1 MEFWIDI
8 GLYLSYLLVVVSLVA
23 SIVMPIIYSLGDPK
37 SLVGIGISVAALLI
51 LFFISYVLS
60 SDEITNPKAA
70 AQYGITNGGAK
81 LIGGSLI
88 MMYLMFMG
96 AIVGVVVS
104 EVIKIFK

>member
-8 GLYLSYLLVVVSLVA
+8 GLYISYALTIGAVGA
-23 SIVMPIIYSLGDPK
+23 AIVMPIIYSLGDPK
-37 SLVGIGISVAALLI
+37 SLVGVGVSVAALLI

-70 AQYGITNGGAK
+70 ANYGVTPGGAK

-88 MMYLMFMG
+88 MMYIMFFG
-96 AIVGVVVS
+96 AIIGVVAN
-104 EVIKIFK
+104 EILKIFK

>member
-8 GLYLSYLLVVVSLVA
+8 GLYLSYFLVIASLVVA
-23 SIVMPIIYSLGDPK
+23 IVMPIIYSLSDPK
-37 SLVGIGISVAALLI
+37 SLIGIGISVAALLI
-51 LFFISYVLS
+51 LFFISYILS

-88 MMYLMFMG
+88 MMYLMFVG
-96 AIVGVVVS
+96 AFAGVVIS